1 MEGLKRDA
9 NALNKEIGS
18 LRKVLRLTPSL
29 PILSGINEGI
39 SDY

>member
-18 LRKVLRLTPSL
+18 LRKVLETDTLLANP
-29 PILSGINEGI
+29 
-39 SDY
+39 